1 LNGKTAT
8 DVEPDICK
16 NADGAEYVKF
26 YGDTPQAGEA
36 MFYIGYIQ
44 LSLLFD
50 LKNMVLLMFDAVDA
64 GLKLREKID
73 NGVINRFQRPTF
85 KHHLN
90 IHLNGLMK
98 F

>member
-1 LNGKTAT
+1 M
-8 DVEPDICK
+8 I
-16 NADGAEYVKF
+16 
-26 YGDTPQAGEA
+26 
-36 MFYIGYIQ
+36 
-44 LSLLFD
+44 
-50 LKNMVLLMFDAVDA
+50 LLMLDAVDA
-64 GLKLREKID
+64 GLKPREKID